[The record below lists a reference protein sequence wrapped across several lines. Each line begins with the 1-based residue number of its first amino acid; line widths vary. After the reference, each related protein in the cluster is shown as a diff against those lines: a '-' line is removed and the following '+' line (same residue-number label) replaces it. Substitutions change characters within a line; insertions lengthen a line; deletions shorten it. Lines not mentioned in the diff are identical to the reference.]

1 MKTKYIFIL
10 IVIALAAGFILRG
23 ILSPSPTPATSEA
36 SSLKSQASF
45 YTCSMHPQ
53 VQQPEQGKCPICFM
67 DLIPVSENAPISS
80 GHAHELHLSEHARK
94 LADVET
100 AAVERRYVETSV
112 RLTGKVEYDE
122 TRLSTITAR
131 VPGRLD
137 RLFVDYTG
145 MPVRKGDHLALLYSP
160 ELLAAQ
166 QELIQAGNTESLQE
180 IARDKLLLYGLT
192 QEQISHVEKSKTP
205 SDQLTL
211 YSPVTGVVIKKS
223 GVEGMYVQTGT
234 SIYTIADLS
243 NVWIML
249 DAYESDLA
257 LLQYGQPVAI
267 STKAYPGETF
277 NGTVTFIS
285 PILDEQTRTAK
296 VRVKMP
302 NPAMRLKPG
311 MFVRAA
317 AQVRLAEDGMTEA
330 IDLSGKWICPMH
342 PEELADEKGLCSVCE
357 MDLVDPATLGG
368 FPASGTKRPLVIP
381 ASAALLTGKRAIV
394 YLQTQEGVY
403 IPRQI
408 ELGRRAGDYYI
419 VKSGLTEGDAVVT
432 KGAFKIDSEIQIQA
446 KPGMMSVVSAEQGAE
461 GVEKHPQTLCPVM
474 GNPINKEI
482 YVDYRGQRVYFCC
495 AGCDS
500 SFLEDP
506 QKYLDQMRAENIQIE
521 QAKEGAE

>member
-1 MKTKYIFIL
+1 MKTKLTWIL
-10 IVIALAAGFILRG
+10 IVIALVVGFVLRG
-23 ILSPSPTPATSEA
+23 LFSPSSPSRSQA
-36 SSLKSQASF
+36 SSLQPPASF
-45 YTCSMHPQ
+45 YTCSMHPH
-53 VQQPEQGKCPICFM
+53 VQQPEPGKCPICFM
-67 DLIPVSENAPISS
+67 DLIPVSENAPASS

-94 LADVET
+94 LAEVET
-100 AAVERRYVETSV
+100 ATVERRYVETSV

-166 QELIQAGNTESLQE
+166 QELIQASSSESLQG

-192 QEQISHVEKSKTP
+192 QEQIDQLEKSKTP

-211 YSPVTGVVIKKS
+211 YSPTTGVVIKKT

-234 SIYTIADLS
+234 SIYTVADLS

-257 LLQYGQPVAI
+257 LLQYGQSVAI
-267 STKAYPGETF
+267 STEAYPGETF

-302 NPAMRLKPG
+302 NAEMRLKPG
-311 MFVRAA
+311 MFVRAV
-317 AQVRLAEDGMTEA
+317 AQVKLAEDGITKA

-368 FPASGTKRPLVIP
+368 LPASGTKLPLIIP

-403 IPRQI
+403 IPRKI

-419 VKSGLTEGDAVVT
+419 VKSGLNEGDIVVS

-446 KPGMMSVVSAEQGAE
+446 KPGMMSVESEEHGA
-461 GVEKHPQTLCPVM
+461 GSMEKRPQTLCPIM
-474 GNPINKEI
+474 GNPINKDV
-482 YVDYRGQRVYFCC
+482 YTDYDGMRIYFCC
-495 AGCDS
+495 GGCDGT
-500 SFLEDP
+500 FLEAP
-506 QKYLDQMRAENIQIE
+506 EKYLSQMRAENIQLE
-521 QAKEGAE
+521 ESK